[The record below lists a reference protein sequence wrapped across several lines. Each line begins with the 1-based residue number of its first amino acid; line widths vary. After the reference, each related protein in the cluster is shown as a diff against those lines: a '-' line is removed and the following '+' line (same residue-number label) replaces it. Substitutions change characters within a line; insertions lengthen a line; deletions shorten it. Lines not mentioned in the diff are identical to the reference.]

1 MDFTKREA
9 NQLLAVKGQISSVL
23 KQHVGV
29 GSITS
34 DTEETW
40 NKIQE
45 VEIDDPG

>member
-23 KQHVGV
+23 KQHMGV

-34 DTEETW
+34 DTEETR